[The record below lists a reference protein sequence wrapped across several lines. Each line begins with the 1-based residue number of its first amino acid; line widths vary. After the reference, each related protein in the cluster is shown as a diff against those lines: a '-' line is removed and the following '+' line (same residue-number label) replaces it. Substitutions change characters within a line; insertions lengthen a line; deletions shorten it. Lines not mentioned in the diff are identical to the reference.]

1 MKIWQHINFQIK
13 NIIPQIS
20 HYNTFHFFRYT
31 QFRYVKCYFTTIQKQ
46 QNMSKSSL
54 IRINNASLYEH
65 MHIGKFS
72 NLH

>member
-1 MKIWQHINFQIK
+1 MKISQHINFHIK
-13 NIIPQIS
+13 KIIRQIS
-20 HYNTFHFFRYT
+20 HYNTLHFFRYAE
-31 QFRYVKCYFTTIQKQ
+31 FRYVKCYFTTIQKQ

-54 IRINNASLYEH
+54 TRINNANLYDH